1 MFALKNFVSFL
12 DHDPVVVRMIVED
25 ALAIKQGKKIPM
37 NIKDKTLGML
47 FFNPSLRTRVSFELA
62 MKRFGGNALSLSAG
76 GDTWALEFGEGA
88 LMNGTTVEHVK
99 DAAKVLSRYVDALA
113 IRSFGALKSL
123 EEDLQETVLRGFEQ
137 HAEIPVVSME
147 SACEH
152 PAQSLADMMTIR
164 ERHGNERVKFVLS
177 WAPHIK
183 ALPMAVPHSA
193 LLAAAHLG
201 HDIVLA
207 HPPGFEL
214 ASRFVDHSRNVASQF
229 SGSLSITNN
238 QEDALFG
245 ATVVYAKNWA
255 PSSAY
260 GNPDQLAAM
269 LAENAEWLMTEAK
282 IASAKTLLH
291 CLPVR
296 RNLEVSDDALDSP
309 QSAIYDEA
317 ENRLWAQASLLD
329 TLFDPKN
336 LI

>member
-1 MFALKNFVSFL
+1 MSSFLSFL
-12 DHDPVVVRMIVED
+12 DHDPTAIRLIVED
-25 ALAIKQGKKIPM
+25 ALAIKQGKRVPL
-37 NIKDKTLGML
+37 NIQGKTLGML

-76 GDTWALEFGEGA
+76 GDTWALEFGKNA
-88 LMNGTTVEHVK
+88 VMNGTTVEHVK

-113 IRSFGALKSL
+113 IRSFGQLNSL
-123 EEDLQETVLRGFEQ
+123 DEDLKETVLWSFDEY
-137 HAEIPVVSME
+137 ATVPIISME

-152 PAQSLADMMTIR
+152 PAQALADMMTMR
-164 ERHGNERVKFVLS
+164 ERHGTERVKFVLS

-207 HPPGFEL
+207 HPEGFDL
-214 ASRFVDHSRNVASQF
+214 APTYMDHAAKVAEQF
-229 SGSLSITNN
+229 GGSLTKTNN
-238 QEDALFG
+238 QFDALYR

-260 GNPDQLAAM
+260 GDQGKLDQM
-269 LAENAEWLMTEAK
+269 LASHSDWLMTGEK
-282 IASAKTLLH
+282 IQSAKTLLH

-329 TLFDPKN
+329 TIFDPKN
-336 LI
+336 LT

>member
-1 MFALKNFVSFL
+1 MKNFVSFL
-12 DHDPVVVRMIVED
+12 DHEPTAIRMIVED
-25 ALAIKQGKKIPM
+25 ALAIKQAKKIPH
-37 NIKDKTLGML
+37 NIANKTLGML

-62 MKRFGGNALSLSAG
+62 MQKFGGHAILLAAG
-76 GDTWALEFGEGA
+76 GDTWTLEFDENA
-88 LMNGTTVEHVK
+88 VMNGKTVEHVK
-99 DAAKVLSRYVDALA
+99 DASKVLGRYVDALA

-123 EEDLQETVLRGFEQ
+123 EEDLQENVLRSFERFSDV
-137 HAEIPVVSME
+137 PVISME

-152 PAQSLADMMTIR
+152 PAQALADMMTMR

-201 HDIVLA
+201 HDVVIA
-207 HPPGFEL
+207 HPEGFDL
-214 ASRFVDHSRNVASQF
+214 APKFLDHATEVATQF
-229 SGSLSITNN
+229 GGSVSHTHN
-238 QEDALFG
+238 QSDALYG

-260 GNPDQLAAM
+260 GDQPLLDKM
-269 LAENAEWLMTEAK
+269 LSEHTDWLMTGDK
-282 IASAKTLLH
+282 IKNAKTLLH

-317 ENRLWAQASLLD
+317 ENRMWAQTALLD
-329 TLFDPKN
+329 TIFDTKN
-336 LI
+336 S

>member
-1 MFALKNFVSFL
+1 MKSFVSFL
-12 DHDPVVVRMIVED
+12 DHDPNVIRAIVEN
-25 ALAIKQGKKIPM
+25 ALAIKNGIAPQNLRG
-37 NIKDKTLGML
+37 KTLGML

-62 MKRFGGNALSLSAG
+62 MKRFGGDAIALSAG
-76 GDTWALEFGEGA
+76 SDTWSLEFGEGA

-99 DAAKVLSRYVDALA
+99 DASKVLSRYVDGIA

-123 EEDLQETVLRGFEQ
+123 DEDLQEVVLRGFEQ
-137 HAEIPVVSME
+137 FADVPVVSME

-152 PAQSLADMMTIR
+152 PAQALADMMTMR

-207 HPPGFEL
+207 HPDGFDL
-214 ASRFVDHSRNVASQF
+214 APQFVNHARDVATQF
-229 SGSLSITNN
+229 GGTLTETNN
-238 QEDALFG
+238 QSDALMD

-255 PSSAY
+255 PASAY
-260 GNPDQLAAM
+260 GDSAKLDSMLAAHTD
-269 LAENAEWLMTEAK
+269 WLMTGDK
-282 IASAKTLLH
+282 IKNAKTLLH

-317 ENRLWAQASLLD
+317 ENRLWAQVSLLD
-329 TLFDPKN
+329 TIFAP
-336 LI
+336 

>member
-1 MFALKNFVSFL
+1 MKNFVSFL
-12 DHDPVVVRMIVED
+12 DHDPNVIRAIVEQ
-25 ALAIKQGKKIPM
+25 ALGIKNGSIVPQNLQG
-37 NIKDKTLGML
+37 KTLGML

-62 MKRFGGNALSLSAG
+62 MKRFGGDAIALAAG
-76 GDTWALEFGEGA
+76 SDTWSLEFGERA

-99 DAAKVLSRYVDALA
+99 DASKVLSRYVDGIA

-123 EEDLQETVLRGFEQ
+123 EEDLKESVLRGFEQ
-137 HAEIPVVSME
+137 FADVPVISME

-152 PAQSLADMMTIR
+152 PAQALADMMTMR

-207 HPPGFEL
+207 HPEGFDL
-214 ASRFVDHSRNVASQF
+214 APQFVNHAREVATQF
-229 SGSLSITNN
+229 GGTLSETNN
-238 QEDALFG
+238 QSDALMD
-245 ATVVYAKNWA
+245 ATIVYAKNWA
-255 PSSAY
+255 PAAAY
-260 GNPDQLAAM
+260 GDPAKLDSM
-269 LAENAEWLMTEAK
+269 LGAHTDWLMTGDK
-282 IASAKTLLH
+282 IKNAKTLLH

-296 RNLEVSDDALDSP
+296 RNLEVSDNALDSP

-329 TLFDPKN
+329 TIFNP
-336 LI
+336 

>member
-1 MFALKNFVSFL
+1 MKNFVSFL
-12 DHDPVVVRMIVED
+12 DHDPAVVRQIVEN
-25 ALAIKQGKKIPM
+25 ALAIKQGSRVPK
-37 NIKDKTLGML
+37 NIAGKTLGML

-76 GDTWALEFGEGA
+76 GDVWNLEFGTHAVMDG
-88 LMNGTTVEHVK
+88 LTVEHVK
-99 DAAKVLSRYVDALA
+99 DASKVLSRYVDALA

-123 EEDLQETVLRGFEQ
+123 EEDLEEGVLRGFERYSDV
-137 HAEIPVVSME
+137 PVVSME

-152 PAQSLADMMTIR
+152 PAQSLADMMTMR
-164 ERHGNERVKFVLS
+164 ERHGSERVKFVLS

-207 HPPGFEL
+207 HPPGFDL
-214 ASRFVDHSRNVASQF
+214 APKFLDHSRNVAEQF
-229 SGSLSITNN
+229 GGTLTMTNN
-238 QEDALFG
+238 QSDALFD

-260 GNPDQLAAM
+260 GNPELLNQM
-269 LAENAEWLMTEAK
+269 LGAHKDWLMTGDK
-282 IASAKTLLH
+282 ISQAKTLLH

-329 TLFDPKN
+329 TLFEPSN
-336 LI
+336 LS

>member
-1 MFALKNFVSFL
+1 MKNFVSFL
-12 DHDPVVVRMIVED
+12 DHDPLAVRMIVED
-25 ALAIKQGKKIPM
+25 ALAIKQGRKIPQ

-99 DAAKVLSRYVDALA
+99 DAAKVLSRYVDGLA
-113 IRSFGALKSL
+113 IRSFGALRSL
-123 EEDLQETVLRGFEQ
+123 EEDLQEIVLRGFEQ
-137 HAEIPVVSME
+137 HADIPVVSME

-152 PAQSLADMMTIR
+152 PAQALADMVTMR
-164 ERHGNERVKFVLS
+164 ERHGTERVKFVLS

-201 HDIVLA
+201 HDIVVA

-214 ASRFVDHSRNVASQF
+214 APKFLDHSRSVSEQF
-229 SGSLSITNN
+229 GGSLTSTDN
-238 QEDALFG
+238 QSDALFG

-255 PSSAY
+255 PSTAY
-260 GNPDQLAAM
+260 GNPNLLAAM
-269 LAENAEWLMTEAK
+269 LGEHKDWLMTEAK

-317 ENRLWAQASLLD
+317 ENRLWAQAALLN

-336 LI
+336 LS